1 MNNIFKLRS
10 NSGLDLMSGE
20 AVAPCTAKRQR
31 RRQICDVAKWRHR
44 QGEINLQRPPLLRL
58 VI

>member
-20 AVAPCTAKRQR
+20 AVAPCTTETKEET
-31 RRQICDVAKWRHR
+31 D
-44 QGEINLQRPPLLRL
+44 L
-58 VI
+58 